1 MSGKYDD
8 ILNLPHHVSASRPHM
23 PAADRAAQFAPFAAL
38 TGYGEAVAETARL
51 TEEWVE
57 LDEDAIALLDGRLR
71 EIRDKLAEQPVVTVR
86 YFVPDPRK
94 SGGAYRTQTGRVRKI
109 DGFKGILVL
118 GEDCEIPI
126 RRIVGIGD

>member
-1 MSGKYDD
+1 MKDKYQDMMDRPLPQLAGHPRMSME
-8 ILNLPHHVSASRPHM
+8 N
-23 PAADRAAQFAPFAAL
+23 RAAQFAPFAAL